1 MTKLLNYAII
11 YLSKGTEMQIST
23 KGRYALRAMID
34 LALHV
39 DQGPVLRKDI
49 AERQEIS
56 SDYIGQLFV
65 ELRKA
70 GLVESVKG
78 PGGGYV
84 LAQDADKI
92 TVGDIIRAVE
102 GPIALVQC
110 VGPNPKEVCHRID
123 SCVARLLWKR
133 LSNALE
139 EILDSITLKELC
151 DQARVVAKAA

>member
-1 MTKLLNYAII
+1 
-11 YLSKGTEMQIST
+11 MQIST
-23 KGRYALRAMID
+23 KGRYALRALID
-34 LALHV
+34 LGLHM

-65 ELRKA
+65 ELRKT
-70 GLVESVKG
+70 GFIESVKG

-92 TVGDIIRAVE
+92 RVGDIIRAVE

-110 VGPNPKEVCHRID
+110 VGSNSEDACHRMD
-123 SCVARLLWKR
+123 SCVTYLLWKR
-133 LSNALE
+133 LSE
-139 EILDSITLKELC
+139 TIEGVLDSITLKDLC
-151 DQARVVAKAA
+151 DQAREFAEAKN